1 MLHLLYGGVAGD
13 VMANALVYLTISALS
28 YPFLA
33 VYNSCAA
40 LFRSMGNSK
49 ISMQAS
55 IIMNIINVI
64 GDSLFIF
71 VFHWGVAGAAAASLI
86 SRMTACFILLFR
98 LKNKNLDIFIGG
110 KWNLNFRMVKQIL
123 GIGIP
128 NGIENSIFQ
137 LGRVLVVGIIAMF
150 GTTQIAANAIANN
163 LDGMGVLPGQ
173 AMNLAMITVVGRC
186 VGAGDF
192 DQAGYYAKKMMK
204 ITYLVNGLC
213 CIAVILTMPL
223 SLSLYGLSTEA
234 LELGAVLVLI
244 HDGCAVFLWPSSFCL
259 ANVLRA
265 ASDVKF
271 PMCVSI
277 LSMLLFRIGFSYVLA
292 VGLGMGAV
300 GVWWAMIADWS
311 VRSAFFGWRFASGK
325 WKTFYHAL

>member
-1 MLHLLYGGVAGD
+1 M
-13 VMANALVYLTISALS
+13 
-28 YPFLA
+28 
-33 VYNSCAA
+33 
-40 LFRSMGNSK
+40 
-49 ISMQAS
+49 
-55 IIMNIINVI
+55 
-64 GDSLFIF
+64 
-71 VFHWGVAGAAAASLI
+71 
-86 SRMTACFILLFR
+86 
-98 LKNKNLDIFIGG
+98 
-110 KWNLNFRMVKQIL
+110 
-123 GIGIP
+123 
-128 NGIENSIFQ
+128 
-137 LGRVLVVGIIAMF
+137 VGIIAMF

-223 SLSLYGLSTEA
+223 SLSLYGLSKEA

-277 LSMLLFRIGFSYVLA
+277 LSMLLFPEVEYLQTTTMQQIILYLLLPAISFLHVLLYQDTRKRIYQLP
-292 VGLGMGAV
+292 
-300 GVWWAMIADWS
+300 VWNFPIQELFWQ
-311 VRSAFFGWRFASGK
+311 RNK
-325 WKTFYHAL
+325 